1 MKKIIT
7 TSIVA
12 IALATTMV
20 SAKDKVIGTVD
31 GIKITET
38 EANKFL
44 TAITPKGKKTILFAD
59 LSKKDKDSIVRNL
72 APGTLIKAKALKE
85 VSTEEKEQIVANY
98 WMQKKLADFKATDTE
113 AKKIYNKNKKSY
125 VKNKKQLTF
134 NDVKEFIKMQI
145 KQKKLVDSV
154 MKKAKV
160 VISK

>member
-20 SAKDKVIGTVD
+20 NAKDKVIGTVG
-31 GIKITET
+31 GINITEA

-59 LSKKDKDSIVRNL
+59 LSRKDKDTIVKNL
-72 APGTLIKAKALKE
+72 APGTLIKSKAQKE
-85 VSTEEKEQIVANY
+85 VSQDEKEQIIANY
-98 WMQKKLADFKATDTE
+98 WMQKKLADFKATDSE
-113 AKKIYNKNKKSY
+113 AKKIYTKNKKSY

-134 NDVKEFIKMQI
+134 KEVKEFIKMQI

-154 MKKAKV
+154 MKNVKV